1 MLDCRA
7 PADYTKDP
15 SKKWGN
21 GSIQIGANS
30 RKLKVHNMIYRS
42 TYNIIV
48 KKIGEINDDIKQ
60 NSKDIKRAAD
70 FGDLKENAEYHAA
83 KDNQAHLHNKR
94 HRFEKHLD
102 NEVVEVG
109 DVKGDVVAFGTLVTY
124 TDGENPIT
132 VAIAG
137 SAEYEL
143 ELFENIVTTASPF
156 ARKILGKKVG
166 ETFTLDLPGGIKTI
180 TITDIKHLA

>member
-1 MLDCRA
+1 
-7 PADYTKDP
+7 
-15 SKKWGN
+15 
-21 GSIQIGANS
+21 
-30 RKLKVHNMIYRS
+30 MIYRK
-42 TYNIIV
+42 TYNLV
-48 KKIGEINDDIKQ
+48 VAKINEIQDEIKQ

-102 NEVVEVG
+102 NEVIEPKDINPDMVS
-109 DVKGDVVAFGTLVTY
+109 FGTKVTY

-137 SAEYEL
+137 AAEYEL
-143 ELFENIVTTASPF
+143 ELYENIVTETSPF
-156 ARKILGKKVG
+156 ARMIVGKKVG
-166 ETFTLDLPGGIKTI
+166 DTMTLDLPGGTKTL
-180 TITDIKHLA
+180 TIMDIKLLE

>member
-1 MLDCRA
+1 
-7 PADYTKDP
+7 
-15 SKKWGN
+15 
-21 GSIQIGANS
+21 
-30 RKLKVHNMIYRS
+30 MIYRK
-42 TYNIIV
+42 TYNLIIE
-48 KKIGEINDDIKQ
+48 KINEIQDDIKQ

-102 NEVVEVG
+102 SEVVEFR
-109 DVKGDVVAFGTLVTY
+109 DVKADVVSFGTQVTY

-137 SAEYEL
+137 AAEYEL
-143 ELFENIVTTASPF
+143 ELYENIVTVSSPF
-156 ARKILGKKVG
+156 AQKIMGKKIG
-166 ETFTLDLPGGIKTI
+166 DTMTLDLPGGTKTL
-180 TITDIKHLA
+180 TITDIQLLE

>member
-1 MLDCRA
+1 
-7 PADYTKDP
+7 
-15 SKKWGN
+15 
-21 GSIQIGANS
+21 
-30 RKLKVHNMIYRS
+30 MIYRN
-42 TYNIIV
+42 TYNLIV
-48 KKIGEINDDIKQ
+48 TKIGEINDEIKQ

-102 NEVVEVG
+102 KEVIEPG
-109 DVKGDVVAFGTLVTY
+109 SINTDVVSFGTQVTY

-137 SAEYEL
+137 AAEYEL
-143 ELFENIVTTASPF
+143 ELYENIVTVASPF
-156 ARKILGKKVG
+156 ARMIMGKKVG
-166 ETFTLDLPGGIKTI
+166 ETLTMDLPDGPKTFTVTEIK
-180 TITDIKHLA
+180 LLEE

>member
-1 MLDCRA
+1 
-7 PADYTKDP
+7 
-15 SKKWGN
+15 
-21 GSIQIGANS
+21 
-30 RKLKVHNMIYRS
+30 MIYRK
-42 TYNIIV
+42 TYNLIIE
-48 KKIGEINDDIKQ
+48 KINEIQDDIKQ

-102 NEVVEVG
+102 SEVVEIR
-109 DVKGDVVAFGTLVTY
+109 DVKADVVSFGTQVTY

-137 SAEYEL
+137 AAEYEL
-143 ELFENIVTTASPF
+143 ELYENIVTESSPF
-156 ARKILGKKVG
+156 AQKIMGKKIG
-166 ETFTLDLPGGIKTI
+166 DTMTLDLPGGTKTL
-180 TITDIKHLA
+180 TITDIQLLE